1 MYIYHFGF
9 GVLRLVTAQTD
20 KGCRQPA
27 RPRLLVVDDEDYI
40 RDALSKFLVLR
51 GFEVDQACDGL
62 EAVQKCTEHDYDL
75 VTMDLEMPNL
85 GGREAIER
93 IRRVHRTLPI
103 VVLSGYT
110 QLLDGKPFLD
120 ISGLLT
126 KPVSLWKIEAEIR
139 RHIPLHEGEI
149 PPDSAGASTIR

>member
-1 MYIYHFGF
+1 VIGQTE
-9 GVLRLVTAQTD
+9 RTAQ
-20 KGCRQPA
+20 QPSK
-27 RPRLLVVDDEDYI
+27 PRILVVDDEDFI
-40 RDALSKFLVLR
+40 RDALSRFLILR
-51 GFEVDQACDGL
+51 GFEVDQARDGL
-62 EAVQKCTEHDYDL
+62 EAVQKCSEQDYDL

-103 VVLSGYT
+103 VVLTGFT
-110 QLLDGKPFLD
+110 QLLDGKRFPD

-139 RHIPLHEGEI
+139 KHIPTQGDDV
-149 PPDSAGASTIR
+149 PPDLADASTIR